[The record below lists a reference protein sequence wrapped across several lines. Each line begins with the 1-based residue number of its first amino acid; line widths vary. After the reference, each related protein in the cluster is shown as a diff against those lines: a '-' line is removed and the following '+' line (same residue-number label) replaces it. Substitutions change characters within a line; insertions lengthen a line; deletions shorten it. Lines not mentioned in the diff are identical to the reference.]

1 MTLGLSP
8 STSYSKQPGLPSFIF
23 HLSIHGFASMD
34 HEPDQG
40 FKACSRVQ
48 NEEQENTTLQS
59 LKIQIF
65 TTVPWLNTHRMAVE
79 SFYEAGGGGEEG
91 GSGDASESNKK
102 VRDSST
108 LRAQLLTS
116 RAAAAKPG
124 TPPRSTPPLA
134 LAFLAWVAAYRR
146 LTREPTHRTAN
157 AALDLSSKTN
167 RELVQLLRHRVRSV
181 LSDEC
186 GLRLRLA
193 LTRPPLRAFARTKG

>member
-1 MTLGLSP
+1 MALNE
-8 STSYSKQPGLPSFIF
+8 
-23 HLSIHGFASMD
+23 SME
-34 HEPDQG
+34 HDQG

-91 GSGDASESNKK
+91 GSGDAGDPNKK
-102 VRDSST
+102 VRGSST

-124 TPPRSTPPLA
+124 TPPRSTPPLVSRSWRGWPPTA
-134 LAFLAWVAAYRR
+134 DSPASQ
-146 LTREPTHRTAN
+146 LTAQP
-157 AALDLSSKTN
+157 
-167 RELVQLLRHRVRSV
+167 
-181 LSDEC
+181 
-186 GLRLRLA
+186 
-193 LTRPPLRAFARTKG
+193 TRPWT